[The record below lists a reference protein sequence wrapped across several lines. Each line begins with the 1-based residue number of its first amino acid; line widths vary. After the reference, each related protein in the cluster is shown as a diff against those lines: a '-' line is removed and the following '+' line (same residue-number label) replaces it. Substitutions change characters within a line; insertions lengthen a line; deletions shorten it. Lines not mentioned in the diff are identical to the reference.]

1 MHEVN
6 RPVCLPCHCNKY
18 ILSTIFYTSDRC
30 VSLCW
35 SSPMRRIYHIVY
47 IVLLSSV
54 GSLNCIMYLGWSR
67 TYFQIVI
74 FDWHHVEIQMLL
86 FTDFNVTVSN
96 DYVLTSG
103 DWHHVEIQMLLFTD
117 FNVTVSNDYVLT
129 SGGQQIHQHQQN
141 GQSYFTSNG
150 PLWNLIYRNSKGILC
165 YRFLTTF

>member
-103 DWHHVEIQMLLFTD
+103 D
-117 FNVTVSNDYVLT
+117 
-129 SGGQQIHQHQQN
+129 QQIHQHQQN